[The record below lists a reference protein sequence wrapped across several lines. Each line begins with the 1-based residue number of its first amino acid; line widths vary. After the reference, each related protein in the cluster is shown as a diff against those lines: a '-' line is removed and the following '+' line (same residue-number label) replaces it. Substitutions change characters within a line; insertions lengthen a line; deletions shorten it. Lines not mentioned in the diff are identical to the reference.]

1 MADGWGR
8 NTWGSGSWGEGVD
21 QTVYLGGWGRAG
33 WGELA
38 FGTDSISVQGT
49 AAVGS
54 VVVEALLGRL
64 ARGSGTG
71 IATIC
76 CDAQLFRRWGRQVGH
91 LGGPMAFQS
100 GGYRLVKSGRRLG
113 IRHRRPRYYGS
124 R

>member
-54 VVVEALLGRL
+54 VVVEAG
-64 ARGSGTG
+64 A
-71 IATIC
+71 
-76 CDAQLFRRWGRQVGH
+76 
-91 LGGPMAFQS
+91 P
-100 GGYRLVKSGRRLG
+100 
-113 IRHRRPRYYGS
+113 
-124 R
+124 